1 MFRLYR
7 YYQNSYF
14 RFYKVAIRTYLLI
27 GGAAVDR
34 QTFFI
39 LCSFL
44 YTWFR

>member
-1 MFRLYR
+1 MFRLFR

-14 RFYKVAIRTYLLI
+14 WFYKVAIRTYLLI
-27 GGAAVDR
+27 GRAVDR

-39 LCSFL
+39 LCGFL

>member
-14 RFYKVAIRTYLLI
+14 RFYKVAIRTFLPI
-27 GGAAVDR
+27 GRAINR

-39 LCSFL
+39 LRSFL

>member
-14 RFYKVAIRTYLLI
+14 RSYKVAIRTYLPI
-27 GGAAVDR
+27 GRAINR

-39 LCSFL
+39 LRSFL
-44 YTWFR
+44 YTWLR